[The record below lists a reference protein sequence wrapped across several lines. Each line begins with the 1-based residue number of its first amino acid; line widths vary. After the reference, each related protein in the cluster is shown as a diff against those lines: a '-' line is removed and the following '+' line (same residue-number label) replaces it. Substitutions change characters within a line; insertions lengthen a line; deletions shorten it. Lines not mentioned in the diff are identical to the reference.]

1 MMQLCDKFNVS
12 AQSTLASY
20 REYVA
25 DPLETPTILDE
36 VVTQGIMN
44 TIPISSSEAER

>member
-12 AQSTLASY
+12 AQSTLAY

-44 TIPISSSEAER
+44 TIPISSSEAEI